1 MAFDKSDPTSPYSQ
15 PDTTDWD
22 NLLAPANTM
31 EPDISP
37 SQQAGAS
44 DPEIFY
50 PLQHYTELA
59 ISTNTPVSVS
69 HDLADSQ
76 THIAAASKINDKFF
90 PGHQSQSNFSSLDY
104 TAFPVQE
111 KKSKF
116 FVNQDHTNSFDDAEL
131 ADIPMSQSG
140 SGYTASGGIGSFDEI
155 PSVYKAES
163 STVAAQQFKDNM
175 KQQQNSATDT
185 DKEQQSIITGFP
197 ATIKQALTIYKKG
210 GSDFPISLQT
220 IDDMTDMV
228 MFEFTDNFH
237 DDYIVTNIIKNLP
250 EIKNQVK
257 QQLYPGYDSSKP
269 TLIKTHTI
277 TVTDVENSLTS
288 VLQSYIP
295 STEVNDFSRTS
306 YSQYQEKLKT
316 SGQIAEEQRKKNLY
330 TKKYETIFRDFD
342 KLFSDISEN
351 YPDNIKNPKFN
362 AEKSTY
368 LINQGLKILNQNSSR
383 TPAENSDDF
392 YQYYYSLQNG
402 YYDYSLDIDDMI
414 SYLNKNLRH
423 DPNQIYNIKLSL
435 IHTALNSNKELERQR
450 KLNPYT
456 TKSEKIFKLNT
467 YYSQADTSDLKTA
480 LPGIFEAGYKKGMKD
495 QDILA
500 SIHLTAGRLNN
511 VYEHNKDLGI
521 AIANRVYSQTEGY
534 NLLDGLAIYALGAL
548 SLLSND
554 CANLQQ
560 DIIKASYTANEI
572 KGDNFGEFIKNHIVD
587 IISVAA
593 CFVPGVGV
601 AGNAAKIFDKI
612 SRLSQHA
619 TNINIYIERCKAI
632 RDDPQYKDNPK
643 DKFLALCGATADI
656 MKVTGGTELLRLVSN
671 ATKSGNYQVDT
682 NIKVSNNYY
691 SSKLNNSFATKNDN
705 INK

>member
-1 MAFDKSDPTSPYSQ
+1 MAFDKSDPTSPYYQ

-31 EPDISP
+31 EPDLSP

-50 PLQHYTELA
+50 PLQHYTEQA

-76 THIAAASKINDKFF
+76 THIAAAAKVNDKFF
-90 PGHQSQSNFSSLDY
+90 PGHQSQNNFSSLDY
-104 TAFPVQE
+104 TAFPVQK

-131 ADIPMSQSG
+131 ADVPMSQSG

-175 KQQQNSATDT
+175 KQQPNSNANT
-185 DKEQQSIITGFP
+185 DKKQQLIITGFP

-269 TLIKTHTI
+269 TPIKTRTI

-306 YSQYQEKLKT
+306 YSQYQERLKT

-330 TKKYETIFRDFD
+330 AKKYETIFRNFD

-351 YPDNIKNPKFN
+351 YPGNIKNPKFN

-423 DPNQIYNIKLSL
+423 DPNQIYNIKLAL

-500 SIHLTAGRLNN
+500 SVHLTAGRLNN

-534 NLLDGLAIYALGAL
+534 NLLDGLEIYALGAL

-560 DIIKASYTANEI
+560 DIIKASSIANKI
-572 KGDNFGEFIKNHIVD
+572 KGDNFGEFIKNNIVD
-587 IISVAA
+587 IIGIAA
-593 CFVPGVGV
+593 CFIPG
-601 AGNAAKIFDKI
+601 AGFTGTVRNVIETVINVSGHAA
-612 SRLSQHA
+612 
-619 TNINIYIERCKAI
+619 NINIYLDRCDAI
-632 RDDPQYKDNPK
+632 MNDPQYKDNPK
-643 DKFLALCGATADI
+643 DQFLALCGATADI
-656 MKVTGGTELLRLVSN
+656 ISVTGFNETMRLASN
-671 ATKSGNYQVDT
+671 AAKTGNYAADT
-682 NIKVSNNYY
+682 MNGVATTFDTSIIDQDYKNRNN
-691 SSKLNNSFATKNDN
+691 
-705 INK
+705 

>member
-1 MAFDKSDPTSPYSQ
+1 MAFDKSDPTSPYYQ

-31 EPDISP
+31 EPDLSP

-50 PLQHYTELA
+50 PLQHYTEQA

-76 THIAAASKINDKFF
+76 THIAAAAKVNDKFF
-90 PGHQSQSNFSSLDY
+90 PGHQSQNNFSSLDY
-104 TAFPVQE
+104 TAFPVQK

-131 ADIPMSQSG
+131 ADVPMSQSG

-175 KQQQNSATDT
+175 KQQPNSNANT
-185 DKEQQSIITGFP
+185 DKKQQLIITGFP

-269 TLIKTHTI
+269 TPIKTRTI

-306 YSQYQEKLKT
+306 YSQYQERLKT

-330 TKKYETIFRDFD
+330 AKKYETIFRNFD

-351 YPDNIKNPKFN
+351 YPGNIKNPKFN

-423 DPNQIYNIKLSL
+423 DPNQIYNIKLAL

-500 SIHLTAGRLNN
+500 SVHLTAGRLNN

-534 NLLDGLAIYALGAL
+534 NLLDGLEIYALGAL

-560 DIIKASYTANEI
+560 DIIKASSIANEI
-572 KGDNFGEFIKNHIVD
+572 KGDNFGEFIKNNIVD
-587 IISVAA
+587 IIGIAA
-593 CFVPGVGV
+593 CFLPGVGA
-601 AGNAAKIFDKI
+601 AGSIKNVIGVITNTLGYVGDTKTYFDKC
-612 SRLSQHA
+612 SRI
-619 TNINIYIERCKAI
+619 TN
-632 RDDPQYKDNPK
+632 DQYYKEHPK
-643 DKFLALCGATADI
+643 EQLIALCSETADFFT
-656 MKVTGGTELLRLVSN
+656 VTGKKFTISKVAKYFKTGDHITDSSIEAAINARNNHESKKYSN
-671 ATKSGNYQVDT
+671 RNTPNY
-682 NIKVSNNYY
+682 
-691 SSKLNNSFATKNDN
+691 F
-705 INK
+705 